1 MEHIHVHTIP
11 IYIWGLVYLIYN
23 WFINAG
29 TSSQH
34 QQFIVQGRASVLEVV
49 HIAISQAS
57 EKIPK
62 VVSCDSLEMWSFPL
76 HHGEYPQGRIKENG

>member
-1 MEHIHVHTIP
+1 
-11 IYIWGLVYLIYN
+11 VYHY
-23 WFINAG
+23 WFIIAG

-34 QQFIVQGRASVLEVV
+34 QQFIVGRASVLEVV

-62 VVSCDSLEMWSFPL
+62 VVSCDSLESSPRASRKMDDHDLVLKPMGMGQNSV
-76 HHGEYPQGRIKENG
+76 PQQLDG